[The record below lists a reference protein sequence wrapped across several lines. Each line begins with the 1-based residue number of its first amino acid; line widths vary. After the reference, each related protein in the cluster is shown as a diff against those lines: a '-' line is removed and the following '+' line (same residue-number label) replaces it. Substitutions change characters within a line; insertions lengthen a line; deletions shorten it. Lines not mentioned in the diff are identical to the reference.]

1 MFTFTQVSI
10 LGPFLI
16 THGMTF
22 TNNQKDVVKGFFIMG
37 VGGEVQSSIVENRVL
52 EGRAAREVLCAA
64 VWEGVLN
71 CLSMG
76 S

>member
-1 MFTFTQVSI
+1 
-10 LGPFLI
+10 
-16 THGMTF
+16 
-22 TNNQKDVVKGFFIMG
+22 MG
-37 VGGEVQSSIVENRVL
+37 VGGEEQSSIVENRVL
-52 EGRAAREVLCAA
+52 EGPAAREVLCAA